1 MTDYRSDAPSNIPLV
16 KRVHSC
22 IVCEPECGHMQAR
35 SVIREMAEWLRER
48 GGWNQVTVA
57 AILEQELEKNDEIAP

>member
-1 MTDYRSDAPSNIPLV
+1 
-16 KRVHSC
+16 
-22 IVCEPECGHMQAR
+22 MQAR

>member
-1 MTDYRSDAPSNIPLV
+1 MTNYRSDKPSNISLV

-22 IVCEPECGHMQAR
+22 IVGEPECGHMQAR
-35 SVIREMAEWLRER
+35 SVIREIVAWLRER

-57 AILEQELEKNDEIAP
+57 EVLEKELSE